1 MVTNSR
7 YRHFSFAEFSKYTQD
22 YNYLDQKH
30 YRNKKRTEL
39 GTQIHIVIDYISAYL
54 NQHIDFY
61 KQDIRVHARLVYE
74 CMTCITQ
81 SIKKKKGSKDQKLT
95 SKQALIIRIQRARI
109 ERMN

>member
-1 MVTNSR
+1 M
-7 YRHFSFAEFSKYTQD
+7 
-22 YNYLDQKH
+22 DQKH
-30 YRNKKRTEL
+30 YKTKKRTEL

-81 SIKKKKGSKDQKLT
+81 SKKKNSSKDQKLT